1 MNYLYIDFETTGLD
15 TKHCAPI
22 EIAAIPVI
30 HGERLEPFVANI
42 KPFVGSQ
49 VSKEALD
56 VSKKNLTEIYSYE
69 DQSIVFKRFN
79 EWLNQFDTMFCI
91 KAYNSEFDEAFLLN
105 WFTRNNSHSDYVHKF
120 YPGSKCILK
129 EARRKIKI
137 KSYKLGN
144 VCKHLNVELTNAHSA
159 LNDIAASL
167 KVDELLQGMDKSIEN
182 DIKMNY
188 KQKRSKYLGNDMV
201 TFGNDGSIF
210 INDKCTRNPNALR
223 FVLEEIYNRFVE

>member
-15 TKHCAPI
+15 SNLCAPI

-30 HGERLEPFVANI
+30 HGEKLEPFVSNI
-42 KPFVGSQ
+42 KPFTNAS
-49 VSKEALD
+49 VSNEALS
-56 VSKKNLTEIYSYE
+56 VTGKKITEIYSYE
-69 DQSIVFKRFN
+69 DQGIVFKRFN
-79 EWLNQFDTMFCI
+79 EWLNTFDTMFCI
-91 KAYNSEFDEAFLLN
+91 KAYNSEFDEAFLQS
-105 WFTRNNSHSDYVHKF
+105 WFQRNGSHTDYIHKF

-144 VCKHLNVELTNAHSA
+144 VCKHLNIELTNAHSA
-159 LNDIAASL
+159 LNDTIASL
-167 KVDELLQGMDKSIEN
+167 QVDELLQGMDKSIEN